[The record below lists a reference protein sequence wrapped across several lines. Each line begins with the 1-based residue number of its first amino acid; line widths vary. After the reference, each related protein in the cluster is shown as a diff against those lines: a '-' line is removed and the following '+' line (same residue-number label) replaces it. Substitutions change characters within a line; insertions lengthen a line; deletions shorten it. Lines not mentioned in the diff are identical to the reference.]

1 MRVYLKVLQGKSAG
15 KTVKLPTKKF
25 LIGRAENCHLRPK
38 SDSISRK
45 HCAIVISETDEVV
58 SVRDLKSRN
67 GTYIYD
73 HKLEEETEIASGDIL
88 RVGRLEF
95 EMIIKVKSKSQ
106 SSARRDD
113 TGSSIVED
121 VDISDWLDE
130 PSAMAAGK
138 SGDPDTRQYRLDE
151 TERVALDQA
160 RDEAAANSEESST
173 DSEGGEDDAE
183 SSDDKKKKEPGKLP
197 IAAAQSADSR
207 EAAEQMLKKFFNRR

>member
-45 HCAIVISETDEVV
+45 HCVIVISETDEVV
-58 SVRDLKSRN
+58 TAHDLKSRN
-67 GTYIYD
+67 GTYIND
-73 HKLEEETEIASGDIL
+73 HKLEEETEISSGDIL

-95 EMIIKVKSKSQ
+95 EMIIKSKSKPSTA
-106 SSARRDD
+106 ARRDD

-130 PSAMAAGK
+130 PSGVAGGK
-138 SGDPDTRQYRLDE
+138 FADPDTRQYRLDE
-151 TERVALDQA
+151 TERVALDKA
-160 RDEAAANSEESST
+160 REEAGAQEEGST
-173 DSEGGEDDAE
+173 DSSDDAE
-183 SSDDKKKKEPGKLP
+183 DSDKKKKKKEEPGKLP